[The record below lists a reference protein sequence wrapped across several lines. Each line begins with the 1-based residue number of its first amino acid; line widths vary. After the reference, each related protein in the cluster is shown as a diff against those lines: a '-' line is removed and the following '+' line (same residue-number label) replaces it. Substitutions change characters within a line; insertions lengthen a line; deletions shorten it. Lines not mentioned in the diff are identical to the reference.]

1 MSSSRHH
8 NISILRP
15 SLSLH
20 CPHPN
25 RLSLASLT
33 ASPKHLTCA
42 VALLSYTSSPEK
54 NLIICCLLDLQL
66 WSLSCSHHGL
76 LINCINPQKETVKRN
91 TPDMFSSNRTH
102 IRTHLHFIKLSLCR
116 SLCAFVMFTE
126 THTVLVLLNQ
136 TKRQTDWLSVSP
148 LEIQTECYPPDM
160 TRGRGGSSDE
170 RATVR
175 RARAPDKQM
184 EREETDLCGGWELT
198 YTDIHRVT
206 SNKCHP
212 RVRWR
217 DPAGPA
223 AGSLAC
229 ASFRNRC
236 CFPAPHSRHRRPSG

>member
-148 LEIQTECYPPDM
+148 LEIQTVRVLPAWHDKRQ
-160 TRGRGGSSDE
+160 RGQQWWESNCKKSQSSWQADGKGGNRSLWRLRADVHGHTSSHI
-170 RATVR
+170 
-175 RARAPDKQM
+175 K
-184 EREETDLCGGWELT
+184 
-198 YTDIHRVT
+198 
-206 SNKCHP
+206 
-212 RVRWR
+212 
-217 DPAGPA
+217 
-223 AGSLAC
+223 
-229 ASFRNRC
+229 
-236 CFPAPHSRHRRPSG
+236 